1 MKKTTKKVAVTK
13 TAPTTRVEEDSL
25 GQVYVPADK
34 FWGAQ
39 TQRSTQNFKISDQ
52 KVSLDLIHAFGLVK
66 HAAATAN
73 EKCGKLDKE
82 RADLIRHVCEEIF
95 EGKLDD
101 NFPTN
106 AYQAG
111 AGTQTNMN
119 VNEVIA
125 RRASFL
131 AHKPGF
137 VHENDHVNMSQST
150 NDAYPTSANLCVV
163 DIVERKLIPAVQG
176 LIETFKKLEVEHKEL
191 VKLGR
196 THIQDAVPITF
207 GQEVSGWRFA
217 CEHAVDMINDA
228 LKFNYV
234 CTMGATAVGTGL
246 TCPLKKGY
254 AKYCNDALNKILA
267 AKMPHLSRKF
277 TVCPNLFYSTWS
289 KDGYVFLSGA
299 IKALA
304 MNLYKISMDVRF
316 LASGP
321 RCGFGEINIPQNE
334 PGSSIMPGKVNP
346 TQCEGMSMMCVDVV
360 GKDLVVSWLAGGANF
375 ELNTFG
381 TIQMANLI
389 NMIDLFSNYINS
401 FNKNCCAGITVNKKK
416 MQYYV
421 DNSLILVTCLKDVI
435 GYHKCAEISMYAF
448 HHDLTLK
455 EAALKLGYI
464 SEEDYDKNM
473 VPLKMCHN

>member
-1 MKKTTKKVAVTK
+1 MKKTKKAVK
-13 TAPTTRVEEDSL
+13 KGYRVEHDSL
-25 GQVYVPADK
+25 GEMLVPSNRY
-34 FWGAQ
+34 WGAQ
-39 TQRSTQNFKISDQ
+39 TQRSMKNFQIADQ
-52 KVSLDLIHAFGLVK
+52 MVSLDLIHAFGAVK
-66 HAAATAN
+66 YAAATAN
-73 EKCGKLDKE
+73 EKCGKLDHK
-82 RADLIRHVCEEIF
+82 RADLIRKVCLEVMS
-95 EGKLDD
+95 GKLDA

-125 RRASFL
+125 RRASAL
-131 AHKPGF
+131 AGQPGYI
-137 VHENDHVNMSQST
+137 HENDHVNMSQST
-150 NDAYPTSANLCVV
+150 NDAYPTAANLCVV
-163 DIVERKLIPAVQG
+163 YMVENKLIPAING
-176 LIETFKKLEVEHKEL
+176 LIETYKKLEKKHKDL

-207 GQEVSGWRFA
+207 GQEVSGWRYA
-217 CEHAVDMINDA
+217 CEHARDMIECA
-228 LKFNYV
+228 LSYCYS
-234 CTMGATAVGTGL
+234 CTMGATAVGTGS

-254 AKYCNDALNKILA
+254 AKYCCDALNKILA
-267 AKMPHLSRKF
+267 ENKWYKVAHKF

-289 KDGYVFLSGA
+289 KDSYVMVSGA

-321 RCGFGEINIPQNE
+321 RSGFGEINIPQNE

-346 TQCEGMSMMCVDVV
+346 TQCEGMSMMCVDVC
-360 GKDLVVSWLAGGANF
+360 GKDLVVAWLAGGANF

-381 TIQMANLI
+381 TIQMANLV

-401 FNKNCCAGITVNKKK
+401 FNKNCCAGITVNPKK
-416 MQYYV
+416 MKYYV
-421 DNSLILVTCLKDVI
+421 DNSLMLVTALKDVI
-435 GYHKCAEISMYAF
+435 GYHKSAEIALYAQRNG
-448 HHDLTLK
+448 LTLK
-455 EAALKLGYI
+455 EAAMKLGYI
-464 SEEDYDKNM
+464 SSEDYDKYV

>member
-1 MKKTTKKVAVTK
+1 MTKTKKCPANTGK
-13 TAPTTRVEEDSL
+13 FRIEHDSL
-25 GQVYVPADK
+25 GEMKVPADK
-34 FWGAQ
+34 YWGAQ
-39 TQRSTQNFKISDQ
+39 TQRSTQNFRISDQ
-52 KVSLDLIHAFGLVK
+52 KVSLDLIHAFGAVK
-66 HAAATAN
+66 YAAACAN
-73 EKCGKLDKE
+73 EKCGKLDKK
-82 RADLIRHVCEEIF
+82 RADLIRKVCIEVMD
-95 EGKLDD
+95 GKLDE

-125 RRASFL
+125 RRASCL
-131 AHKPGF
+131 AGKSGF
-137 VHENDHVNMSQST
+137 IHENDHVNMSQST

-163 DIVERKLIPAVQG
+163 DITERKLIPAIKG
-176 LIETFKKLEVEHKEL
+176 LIATYKKLEVQHKDL

-217 CEHAVDMINDA
+217 CENALHMIEEA

-234 CTMGATAVGTGL
+234 CTMGATAVGTGS

-254 AKYCNDALNKILA
+254 AKYCNAALNEILA
-267 AKMPHLSRKF
+267 KKFPHLSGKF
-277 TVCPNLFYSTWS
+277 SVCPNLFYSTWS

-321 RCGFGEINIPQNE
+321 RSGFGEINIPQNE

-360 GKDLVVSWLAGGANF
+360 GKDLVVAWLAGGANF

-401 FNKNCCAGITVNKKK
+401 FNNNCCKGITVNPKK
-416 MQYYV
+416 MKYFV
-421 DNSLILVTCLKDVI
+421 DNSLMLVTALKDVI
-435 GYHKCAEISMYAF
+435 GYHKSAEIALYAQRN
-448 HHDLTLK
+448 DLTLK
-455 EAALKLGYI
+455 QAAMKLGYLT
-464 SEEDYDKNM
+464 EKEYDQYV
-473 VPLKMCHN
+473 VPAKMCHN

>member
-1 MKKTTKKVAVTK
+1 MKTKRTK
-13 TAPTTRVEEDSL
+13 YRIEHDSL
-25 GQVYVPADK
+25 GQMQVPSDK
-34 FWGAQ
+34 YWGAQ
-39 TQRSTQNFKISDQ
+39 TQRSIKNFAISKQ
-52 KVSLDLIHAFGLVK
+52 KVSLDLIHAFGAIK
-66 HAAATAN
+66 YAAATAN
-73 EKCGKLDKE
+73 EKCGKLDKN
-82 RADLIRHVCEEIF
+82 RAKFIKEACLEVMS
-95 EGKLDD
+95 GKLDD

-125 RRASFL
+125 RRASHL
-131 AHKPGF
+131 AKKKGYI
-137 VHENDHVNMSQST
+137 HENDHVNMSQST
-150 NDAYPTSANLCVV
+150 NDSYPTSANLC
-163 DIVERKLIPAVQG
+163 IIYMVENKLLPAIDN
-176 LIETFKKLEVEHKEL
+176 LITTYKKLETQHKNV

-217 CEHAVDMINDA
+217 LENAKNMIITA
-228 LKFNYV
+228 LNYAYV
-234 CTMGATAVGTGL
+234 STMGATAVGTGS

-254 AKYCNDALNKILA
+254 AKYCCDALNNLLKNN
-267 AKMPHLSRKF
+267 KYYQVKKSFK
-277 TVCPNLFYSTWS
+277 VCQNLFYSTWS
-289 KDGYVFLSGA
+289 KDAYVFISGA

-321 RCGFGEINIPQNE
+321 RSGFGEINIPQNE

-381 TIQMANLI
+381 TIQMANFI
-389 NMIDLFSNYINS
+389 DMIDLFTNYINS
-401 FNKNCCAGITVNKKK
+401 FNKNCCAGITINANKMK
-416 MQYYV
+416 YYV
-421 DNSLILVTCLKDVI
+421 DQSLMLVTALKDVI
-435 GYHKCAEISMYAF
+435 GYHKSAEIALYAQKNN
-448 HHDLTLK
+448 LTLK
-455 EAALKLGYI
+455 EAAIKLGYI
-464 SEEDYDKNM
+464 SKSDYDKYVN
-473 VPLKMCHN
+473 PLKMCFN